1 MGSGVGNQ
9 ARPLQ
14 YVEFSLWSVYCVDAC
29 GRARSIIQIVVVARE
44 MLTTCMEHREGMTEV
59 FYDSEEPVEIL
70 NRSHACTTISL
81 FCLFVSLLL
90 EHSIVIFGYRSPVAD
105 QCWSVLLFIPFT
117 TRILENDWIT
127 YACVFNPLTFFFF
140 FLALWSLGYDPFPW
154 PQRLYIESSWE
165 WVVSLWCLIVIFVDL
180 AWRDSHIAFR

>member
-1 MGSGVGNQ
+1 M
-9 ARPLQ
+9 
-14 YVEFSLWSVYCVDAC
+14 
-29 GRARSIIQIVVVARE
+29 VARE

-105 QCWSVLLFIPFT
+105 QC
-117 TRILENDWIT
+117 
-127 YACVFNPLTFFFF
+127 
-140 FLALWSLGYDPFPW
+140 
-154 PQRLYIESSWE
+154 
-165 WVVSLWCLIVIFVDL
+165 
-180 AWRDSHIAFR
+180 